1 MYCSSDRRRELT
13 QALSHRRCVND
24 GQPLSGG
31 DAFDYESQTLP
42 RPAPALLVPNAGID
56 STAAFETFPR
66 TALHAPTP
74 ADRVETGKYLEC
86 AAIALAARVL
96 TAEQIAIASRTN
108 EQLRDCSS
116 SPSSE
121 TASFLAQS
129 FHLYLLDACPNNY
142 MVTLFH
148 SQNFNHSA
156 PRNNPLMSIGE
167 ITRAADDHDKILRLI
182 QTKASSKS
190 IERFLSGHL
199 AESTG
204 CCTIA

>member
-1 MYCSSDRRRELT
+1 MYCSSDRQRESSR
-13 QALSHRRCVND
+13 ALSHRRCVNG
-24 GQPLSGG
+24 GQPLLGG
-31 DAFDYESQTLP
+31 DAFGQEPHPLP
-42 RPAPALLVPNAGID
+42 RSVPTLLVPNARVG
-56 STAAFETFPR
+56 SMLPFAASPR
-66 TALHAPTP
+66 LALPAPP
-74 ADRVETGKYLEC
+74 SADRVETGKYLEC

-96 TAEQIAIASRTN
+96 TTQQIAVASRSN
-108 EQLRDCSS
+108 EQLRDCTSL
-116 SPSSE
+116 PSSE
-121 TASFLAQS
+121 TASFLAQG
-129 FHLYLLDACPNNY
+129 FHLYLLEACPNNY

-156 PRNNPLMSIGE
+156 PRNKPIMSVGE
-167 ITRAADDHDKILRLI
+167 ITRAADDHDKILRMI